1 MNQSSTLGLSRW
13 FVFCVALLQSPAAM
27 AQRVEVQW
35 DRMNK
40 AALDLY
46 DEGKYEQSV
55 QVAQE
60 ALRFAEANF
69 DRNNRYLGVAYN
81 NLAFIYLELG
91 RYQDAVTMMERSI
104 KITEYNKGSDHED
117 FALALNNLG
126 TSYTQIGEY
135 TKAESMHIR
144 AL

>member
-13 FVFCVALLQSPAAM
+13 FVFCVALLQLPAAM

-81 NLAFIYLELG
+81 NLAFIYRELG
-91 RYQDAVTMMERSI
+91 
-104 KITEYNKGSDHED
+104 
-117 FALALNNLG
+117 LN
-126 TSYTQIGEY
+126 Q
-135 TKAESMHIR
+135 AFVV
-144 AL
+144 

>member
-13 FVFCVALLQSPAAM
+13 FVFCVALLQLPAAM

-91 RYQDAVTMMERSI
+91 
-104 KITEYNKGSDHED
+104 
-117 FALALNNLG
+117 LN
-126 TSYTQIGEY
+126 Q
-135 TKAESMHIR
+135 AFVV
-144 AL
+144 